1 MLSVWP
7 GPSPKSQ
14 RHYDTPEQAL
24 GYVITQLRV
33 KKNWPQEYVA
43 EKAGYSQRYFLR
55 VERGTQ
61 NPTYR
66 FMLAVAPLFD
76 LNPSQLLARAER
88 KYRQRLKK
96 TASAAA
102 KTPRKTR

>member
-1 MLSVWP
+1 VARPITDNLE
-7 GPSPKSQ
+7 

-33 KKNWPQEYVA
+33 RKNWPQEYVA
-43 EKAGYSQRYFLR
+43 EKSGYSQRYFLR

-76 LNPSQLLARAER
+76 LTPSQLLARAER
-88 KYRQRLKK
+88 KHKEGLKK
-96 TASAAA
+96 RTSAPAESSF
-102 KTPRKTR
+102 KSKKKS

>member
-1 MLSVWP
+1 MARPITDNLE
-7 GPSPKSQ
+7 

-33 KKNWPQEYVA
+33 RRNWPQEYVA
-43 EKAGYSQRYFLR
+43 EKSGYSQRYFLR

-66 FMLAVAPLFD
+66 FMLAVAPLFG
-76 LNPSQLLARAER
+76 LSPSQLLARAER
-88 KYRQRLKK
+88 MHKQRMKKTGSVATKTPLKK
-96 TASAAA
+96 
-102 KTPRKTR
+102 

>member
-1 MLSVWP
+1 MARPITDNLE
-7 GPSPKSQ
+7 
-14 RHYDTPEQAL
+14 RHYDTPEEAL

-33 KKNWPQEYVA
+33 SKNWPQEYVA
-43 EKAGYSQRYFLR
+43 EKSGYSQRYFLR

-76 LNPSQLLARAER
+76 LSPSQLLARAER
-88 KYRQRLKK
+88 KHKEGLKK
-96 TASAAA
+96 RTSVPAAPSF
-102 KTPRKTR
+102 KPKKKS

>member
-1 MLSVWP
+1 MARPITDNLE
-7 GPSPKSQ
+7 

-66 FMLAVAPLFD
+66 FMLAVAPLFG
-76 LNPSQLLARAER
+76 LSPSQLLARAER
-88 KYRQRLKK
+88 KHRQRLKGGPSPK
-96 TASAAA
+96 PTKKS
-102 KTPRKTR
+102 

>member
-1 MLSVWP
+1 MARPITDNLE
-7 GPSPKSQ
+7 

-24 GYVITQLRV
+24 GYVITELRV
-33 KKNWPQEYVA
+33 KKDWSQEYVA

-55 VERGTQ
+55 VERGSQ

-76 LNPSQLLARAER
+76 LSPSQLLARAER
-88 KYRQRLKK
+88 KHKQGLKK
-96 TASAAA
+96 RTSAPAGST
-102 KTPRKTR
+102 KKS

>member
-1 MLSVWP
+1 MARPITDNLE
-7 GPSPKSQ
+7 
-14 RHYDTPEQAL
+14 RHFDTPEQAL

-43 EKAGYSQRYFLR
+43 EKSGYSQRYFLR

-66 FMLAVAPLFD
+66 FMLAVAPLFG
-76 LNPSQLLARAER
+76 LTPSQLLARAER
-88 KYRQRLKK
+88 QHKQRSKK
-96 TASAAA
+96 RT
-102 KTPRKTR
+102 